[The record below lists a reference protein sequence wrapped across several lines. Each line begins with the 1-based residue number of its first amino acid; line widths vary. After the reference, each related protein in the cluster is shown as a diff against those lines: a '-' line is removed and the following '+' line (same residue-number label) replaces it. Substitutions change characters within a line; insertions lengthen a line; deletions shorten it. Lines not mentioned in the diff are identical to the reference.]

1 MLYLLISPEKKML
14 DISNQYL
21 ILVGTFILLSMGMAL
36 IVFVII
42 FQQRQLKYRIAQQL
56 EIQKLQEEMQRKL
69 LENSLQVQE
78 EVRRTVAKNLHDEV
92 GAMLSATKMGFN
104 MLTRKIKDDADT
116 YEQFGKAK
124 ALLEDSI
131 SSVRRISKELLPSTL
146 EKFGLVPATEDFFQ
160 KITSSSII
168 QIEFESNLN
177 PDERLNGNKELML
190 FRIIQEL
197 TNNALKHAEASNLT
211 IRLNKDLK
219 QIELDFV
226 DNGKGFDVLAVE
238 KNPSSGLGLNNI
250 KSRVSVVKGDYS
262 LVSKPNEGTI
272 FKIRVPV

>member
-1 MLYLLISPEKKML
+1 MLFLLISPEKKML

-177 PDERLNGNKELML
+177 PDERLDGNKELML

-197 TNNALKHAEASNLT
+197 TNNALKHAEASSLT
-211 IRLNKDLK
+211 IRLNKNLK
-219 QIELDFV
+219 QIELDFA